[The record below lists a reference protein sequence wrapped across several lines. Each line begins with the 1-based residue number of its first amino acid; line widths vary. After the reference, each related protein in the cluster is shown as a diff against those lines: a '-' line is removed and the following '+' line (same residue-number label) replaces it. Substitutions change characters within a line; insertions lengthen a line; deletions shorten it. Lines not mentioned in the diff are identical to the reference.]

1 MYKENKS
8 GFQVVPDTNVIV
20 SSELSKREDSP
31 NKEFIE
37 RWLNHEFNI
46 LFSDDMRIE
55 YAVKLTEK
63 GVPKEKIITLL
74 ADLTRLGTNVS
85 INYYHLPYYP
95 GDEDDICFLL
105 CAENGNA
112 THIVSY
118 DKHLLVLNG
127 KYNFEILVI
136 TAFLKELRNRLN

>member
-1 MYKENKS
+1 MKKENKS
-8 GFQVVPDTNVIV
+8 GFQVVPDTNVII
-20 SSELSKREDSP
+20 SSELSKSQDSP

-46 LFSDDMRIE
+46 LFSYDTKIE
-55 YAVKLTEK
+55 YAVKLMEK
-63 GVPKEKIITLL
+63 GVPKEKIISLL
-74 ADLTRLGTNVS
+74 ADLTRLGNNVS
-85 INYYHLPYYP
+85 INYYHLRYYP
-95 GDEDDICFLL
+95 EDEDDICFLL

-127 KYNFEILVI
+127 KYNFEILTI
-136 TAFLKELRNRLN
+136 IAFLEELRNKLN